1 MKQQRTESV
10 TESVPGDE
18 VGAAAGPEGASPWK
32 LPFGT
37 TTAMK
42 KGRTTLP
49 PLDTLTLRH

>member
-37 TTAMK
+37 TTAVK
-42 KGRTTLP
+42 KAGMRLP
-49 PLDTLTLRH
+49 PLDTLTL